1 MAKRMFDIPVVWM
14 MAGTEH
20 VEAETLPEAL
30 RIILEGPARPLP
42 DNGWFISGSYEVE
55 DTTTILEANGITSPL
70 SVTETK
76 LLVQELNIRFSKIY
90 GTPNQELS
98 SITNEELLEHLC
110 VFRGEKV
117 EIVQN
122 G

>member
-1 MAKRMFDIPVVWM
+1 MIKRTFDIPVVWM

-42 DNGWFISGSYEVE
+42 VDGQFISGSYEVE
-55 DTTTILEANGITSPL
+55 DTSRILEANGITPPL

-90 GTPNQELS
+90 GTPNHELS
-98 SITNEELLEHLC
+98 SITNEELLEHLR

-117 EIVQN
+117 ETV
-122 G
+122 